1 MNHVL
6 LLMENVYI
14 RSGVY
19 VQTFQVSGQIRPNRP
34 WDQLTSFGVLIY
46 WPREFSWL
54 RLYAMADAGRG
65 GTNIPFQD
73 TTAGLERVCQEHA
86 VRREQVAPG
95 QFLKTYRFIA
105 SSLPQQNRV
114 FLTVEIDTDDEG
126 FQNQIRQSGDAVRQE
141 YIHPIRL
148 LIFDG
153 KQFGRY
159 VQQEGELSLILKPC
173 TPLPRYEGVLTI
185 DLGNTSTTAVTQD
198 LREQTYRSS
207 SLKSVPLEEGRNS
220 SGEAQPLVSALRIDR
235 ICSFGANV
243 EGQRRFPSLP
253 TDERLGAVRFVAG
266 ERAVTNLSASDVGV
280 ILGAKQLL
288 SMQSSLRP
296 ESSDGADLAAI
307 RQEEP
312 TFSLLTEHEHSSG
325 VVQRETIEILH
336 RIPGELLFSYV
347 YQQFRRAHKG
357 WPDDVV
363 LTYPT
368 TYSPRELLQ
377 LQKAAALGWLRA
389 MGLPQTDQNASSGT
403 WEDSALQ
410 ELGTRVRQWL
420 QNPDTPCPL
429 IGLALD
435 EATAAA
441 FYYLYRRVF
450 DLHGGL
456 VRFRYLYPNGIH
468 MLLVDVGGGTTDIA
482 LVRAWSPLEER
493 HHLYVEILNRSGL
506 RRFGGDAMTR
516 QICRLLKAK
525 LQGKIG
531 RVLQRPGIPPDL
543 PTQIPPDRARE
554 MVETYIRRLQD
565 VDPKDELVPTRF
577 DARKMDEDNLQ
588 RRTCFHSL
596 WRMGEEIKRWLSD
609 PARDNRQRSVCL
621 RDLDPSLLRADTSPL
636 IAGILRGV
644 PPQAHHNL
652 INQNQIAGI
661 TISRPEVDALLS
673 EPLEKLV
680 QQCNRL
686 IMNQID
692 KNLETGAGID
702 WVILSG
708 NGSLY
713 PRCREILEE
722 KLCVPYAQ
730 RKMYCEEQ
738 NLKYA
743 VAKGATLARMVE
755 RVPRTLQIRFNS
767 RLCDLLPFDVG
778 YHDMWTGRHRV
789 LFSALT
795 SYRQL
800 ESQPQEVDL
809 RSVTGKDADV
819 EAAQQLGRVFNLER
833 RFPGEEGNC
842 WEPYLSYEF
851 KDTLSGKIKISY
863 VSAEGYFRVEDER
876 TGAVGQ
882 MRVMTTEDSRPVVM
896 GGDI

>member
-1 MNHVL
+1 MSIRVPL
-6 LLMENVYI
+6 IMENIYI
-14 RSGVY
+14 RTGLCAH
-19 VQTFQVSGQIRPNRP
+19 TFQLSGHIRPSQP
-34 WDQLTSFGVLIY
+34 WDQLASFGVLIY
-46 WPREFSWL
+46 WPREFGWL
-54 RLYAMADAGRG
+54 RLYAMADAGSG

-73 TTAGLERVCQEHA
+73 STAGLDRVCQDHA
-86 VRREQVAPG
+86 ARREQVAPG
-95 QFLKTYRFIA
+95 KFLSNYRFLA
-105 SSLPQQNRV
+105 SSLPQMNRV
-114 FLTVEIDTDDEG
+114 FLTVEVDTDDEG
-126 FQNQIRQSGDAVRQE
+126 FHNQVQQLGAADKQE
-141 YIHPIRL
+141 YTHPIRL

-159 VQQEGELSLILKPC
+159 IQQEGELSLILKPC

-198 LREQTYRSS
+198 LRDQTYLST
-207 SLKSVPLEEGRNS
+207 SLKTVPLEEGRS
-220 SGEAQPLVSALRIDR
+220 SGGEAQPLVSAVRIDR
-235 ICSFGANV
+235 IISFGANI

-253 TDERLGAVRFVAG
+253 TDERAGAIRFVAG
-266 ERAVTNLSASDVGV
+266 ERAVTNLSAGDVGV
-280 ILGAKQLL
+280 VLGAKQLL
-288 SMQSSLRP
+288 STQPLFRPASS
-296 ESSDGADLAAI
+296 EGADWTAV

-312 TFSLLTEHEHSSG
+312 TFSLLTEHERAPG
-325 VVQRETIEILH
+325 VIQRETIEMLH
-336 RIPGELLFSYV
+336 RVPGELLFSYV
-347 YQQFRRAHKG
+347 YQQFRRAQKG

-389 MGLPQTDQNASSGT
+389 MGLPQSDQNASLDTGGDGT
-403 WEDSALQ
+403 LQ
-410 ELGTRVRQWL
+410 ELGSRVRQWL

-482 LVRAWSPLEER
+482 LVRAVSPVQEQ
-493 HHLYVEILNRSGL
+493 HNLYVEILNRSGL

-516 QICRLLKAK
+516 EICRLLKAK
-525 LQGKIG
+525 VQG
-531 RVLQRPGIPPDL
+531 L
-543 PTQIPPDRARE
+543 
-554 MVETYIRRLQD
+554 IRRVRQMPNTPPPLPAQLPAGQARQIVEGYITRLRD
-565 VDPKDELVPTRF
+565 ADPKDELVPTRF
-577 DARKMDEDNLQ
+577 DPNRMDEDNLQ
-588 RRTCFHSL
+588 RRTCFHGL
-596 WRMGEEIKRWLSD
+596 WRLAEEIKRRLSESAKD
-609 PARDNRQRSVCL
+609 SRGRSVRL

-636 IAGILRGV
+636 MAGILRNI
-644 PPQAHHNL
+644 PQQVQNTL
-652 INQNQIAGI
+652 INQIADT
-661 TISRPEVDALLS
+661 TISRSEVDPLLRDH
-673 EPLEKLV
+673 LERLV

-686 IMNQID
+686 IMDQMD
-692 KNLETGAGID
+692 KDLETGVGID

-713 PRCREILEE
+713 PLCREVLEE
-722 KLCVPYAQ
+722 RLCVPYVQ
-730 RKMYCEEQ
+730 QKLYCEEQ

-778 YHDMWTGRHRV
+778 YHDMRTGRHRV
-789 LFSALT
+789 LFTAMT

-800 ESQPQEVDL
+800 ESQAQEVDL
-809 RSVTGKDADV
+809 RSVTSG
-819 EAAQQLGRVFNLER
+819 EAGWEGGQQLGRVFNLER
-833 RFPGEEGNC
+833 RFPGEEEHR

-851 KDTLSGKIKISY
+851 KDPLSGRIEISY
-863 VSAEGYFRVEDER
+863 VSAEGFFRVMDRE
-876 TGAVGQ
+876 TGAIGQ
-882 MRVMTTEDSRPVVM
+882 MRVMTAEDSRPVAM

>member
-1 MNHVL
+1 MSIRVPL
-6 LLMENVYI
+6 VMENIYI
-14 RSGVY
+14 RSGLCA
-19 VQTFQVSGQIRPNRP
+19 QTFQLSGQIHPNRP
-34 WDQLTSFGVLIY
+34 WDQLAYFGVLIY
-46 WPREFSWL
+46 WPREFTWL
-54 RLYAMADAGRG
+54 RLYAMADAGSG

-73 TTAGLERVCQEHA
+73 STAGLDKVCQEHA
-86 VRREQVAPG
+86 ARREQVAPG
-95 QFLKTYRFIA
+95 KFLNTYRFLA
-105 SSLPQQNRV
+105 SSLPRVNRV
-114 FLTVEIDTDDEG
+114 FLTVEVDTDDEG
-126 FQNQIRQSGDAVRQE
+126 FQNQVRQLGAADKQE
-141 YIHPIRL
+141 YTHPIRL

-153 KQFGRY
+153 KQFGSY
-159 VQQEGELSLILKPC
+159 VQQEGELALILKPC

-198 LREQTYRSS
+198 LRDQTYHST
-207 SLKSVPLEEGRNS
+207 SLKTVPLEEGRS
-220 SGEAQPLVSALRIDR
+220 SGGEAQPLVSALRIDR
-235 ICSFGANV
+235 IVSFGANI

-253 TDERLGAVRFVAG
+253 TDEKAGAIRFVAG
-266 ERAVTNLSASDVGV
+266 ERAVTNLSASDAGGV
-280 ILGAKQLL
+280 LGAKQLL
-288 SMQSSLRP
+288 STQPLFRP
-296 ESSDGADLAAI
+296 ESSSGADLSTA
-307 RQEEP
+307 RPEEP
-312 TFSLLTEHEHSSG
+312 TFSLLTEHERAPG
-325 VVQRETIEILH
+325 VVQRETIEMLH
-336 RIPGELLFSYV
+336 RVPGELLFSYV
-347 YQQFRRAHKG
+347 YQQFRRAQKG

-389 MGLPQTDQNASSGT
+389 MGLPQSEENAQGDAGGDGT
-403 WEDSALQ
+403 LQ
-410 ELGTRVRQWL
+410 ELGARVRQWL

-468 MLLVDVGGGTTDIA
+468 MLLVDIGGGTTDIA
-482 LVRAWSPLEER
+482 LVRAVSPSHEP
-493 HHLYVEILNRSGL
+493 HNLYVEILNRSGL

-516 QICRLLKAK
+516 EICRLLKAK
-525 LQGKIG
+525 LQGHIR
-531 RVLQRPGIPPDL
+531 RVRQLPNTPAPL
-543 PTQIPPDRARE
+543 PTQLSPAQARQT
-554 MVETYIRRLQD
+554 VETYIARLRD
-565 VDPKDELVPTRF
+565 ADPKDELVPTRF
-577 DARKMDEDNLQ
+577 DPNRMDEDNLQ

-596 WRMGEEIKRWLSD
+596 WRLAEEIKRRLSES
-609 PARDNRQRSVCL
+609 AKDNRGRSVRL
-621 RDLDPSLLRADTSPL
+621 RDLDPALLRADTSPL
-636 IAGILRGV
+636 IAGILRSI
-644 PPQAHHNL
+644 PQQVQSSL
-652 INQNQIAGI
+652 LNQIADT
-661 TISRPEVDALLS
+661 TISRSEVDPLLR
-673 EPLEKLV
+673 EPLERMV

-686 IMNQID
+686 IMDQMD
-692 KNLETGAGID
+692 KDLEAGIGIN

-713 PRCREILEE
+713 PFCREILEE
-722 KLCVPYAQ
+722 KLCVPYVDQ
-730 RKMYCEEQ
+730 KMYCEEH

-778 YHDMWTGRHRV
+778 YHDMRTGRHRV
-789 LFSALT
+789 LFSAMT

-800 ESQPQEVDL
+800 ESQCQAVDL
-809 RSVTGKDADV
+809 RSVASGEASV
-819 EAAQQLGRVFNLER
+819 EAGQQLGRVFNLER
-833 RFPGEEGNC
+833 RFPGEEEHR

-851 KDTLSGKIKISY
+851 KEPLSGQIEISY
-863 VSAEGYFRVEDER
+863 VSAEGYFRVVDKE

-882 MRVMTTEDSRPVVM
+882 MRVMTPEDSRPVAL